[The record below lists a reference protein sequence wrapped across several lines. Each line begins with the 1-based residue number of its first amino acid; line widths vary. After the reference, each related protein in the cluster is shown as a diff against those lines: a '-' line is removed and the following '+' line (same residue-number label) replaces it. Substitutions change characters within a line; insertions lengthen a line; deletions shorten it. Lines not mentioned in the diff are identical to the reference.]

1 MAGVLTCPRAPISG
15 LLSTVAC
22 SAGAQDELDVKLCL
36 QAVNSAMRALL
47 LSCQDLGQQLCP

>member
-36 QAVNSAMRALL
+36 QAVNSAMRAF
-47 LSCQDLGQQLCP
+47 S